1 MAHALEEM
9 NGEVAFALR
18 GKHAWHGL
26 ANVLFD
32 KDEHIETSTML
43 DSAKLSNWNI
53 ELEEIQNPAGYRSHK
68 SSYYVTRT
76 NPFDNGKDILG
87 VVGERYK
94 VVQNEQLF
102 DFGYNLLHGG
112 ASWESAGS
120 IKNGTIVFGS
130 LVVPKEFTL
139 DPNGANDKTT
149 TYLLVHTSH
158 DGSVSVQASITPVR
172 VVCQNTLNLAIGSVK
187 QSFKLRHTATVEG
200 KIQLASETLGLTI
213 QYMDDFEKEAKAL
226 FETPINDKQVY
237 DIITAVYP
245 KPEEAKKASLTKWD
259 NKINLV
265 NDLYFDSPT
274 NANIKGTAWGMF
286 NALTERLD
294 YFRAERKGN
303 SENRFASASGFDPMT
318 NAEKNKLF
326 RQVKE
331 LAGVK

>member
-1 MAHALEEM
+1 
-9 NGEVAFALR
+9 
-18 GKHAWHGL
+18 
-26 ANVLFD
+26 
-32 KDEHIETSTML
+32 
-43 DSAKLSNWNI
+43 
-53 ELEEIQNPAGYRSHK
+53 
-68 SSYYVTRT
+68 
-76 NPFDNGKDILG
+76 
-87 VVGERYK
+87 
-94 VVQNEQLF
+94 
-102 DFGYNLLHGG
+102 
-112 ASWESAGS
+112 
-120 IKNGTIVFGS
+120 
-130 LVVPKEFTL
+130 
-139 DPNGANDKTT
+139 
-149 TYLLVHTSH
+149 
-158 DGSVSVQASITPVR
+158 
-172 VVCQNTLNLAIGSVK
+172 VK

-200 KIQLASETLGLTI
+200 KIQLARETLGLTI
-213 QYMDDFEKEAKAL
+213 RYMDDFEKEAKAL

-237 DIITAVYP
+237 DIITAVYR

-326 RQVKE
+326 HQVKQ

>member
-1 MAHALEEM
+1 MAHALEM
-9 NGEVAFALR
+9 QDGEVAFALR
-18 GKHAWHGL
+18 GAPAWHNL

-32 KDEHIETSTML
+32 KDEHVNTQTML
-43 DSAKLSNWNI
+43 DSAKLSNWNVR
-53 ELEEIQNPAGYRSHK
+53 LEEIQNPDGYRSHK
-68 SSYYVTRT
+68 SSHYVLRN
-76 NPFDNGKDILG
+76 NPFDNGTDILG
-87 VVGERYK
+87 VVGERYQ

-102 DFGYNLLHGG
+102 EFADNILDGG

-120 IKNGTIVFGS
+120 IKNGTVVFGS

-139 DPNGANDKTT
+139 DPSGANDKTT

-172 VVCQNTLNLAIGSVK
+172 VVCQNTLNLALGSVK

-200 KIQLASETLGLTI
+200 KIQLARETLGLTI

-303 SENRFASASGFDPMT
+303 SENRFASASGSIDIYT
-318 NAEKNKLF
+318 G
-326 RQVKE
+326 RVRI
-331 LAGVK
+331 